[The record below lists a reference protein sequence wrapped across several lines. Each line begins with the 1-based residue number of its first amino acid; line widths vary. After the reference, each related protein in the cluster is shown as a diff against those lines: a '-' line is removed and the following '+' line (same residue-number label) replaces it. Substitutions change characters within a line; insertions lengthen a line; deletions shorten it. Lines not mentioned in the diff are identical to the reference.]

1 MPVDT
6 RIKSR
11 VQKLQEGTEEKG
23 LYAVVSPGNVVRI
36 EERERNQGS
45 PCTCDYSRCVVGP
58 DGVARLGLPS
68 GHTREV
74 KGCVCTSK

>member
-1 MPVDT
+1 MPGDT

-11 VQKLQEGTEEKG
+11 IKELQEGTEDEG
-23 LYAVVSPGNVVRI
+23 VWLTVVSPGNVIRI
-36 EERERNQGS
+36 EKRGKNS
-45 PCTCDYSRCVVGP
+45 VPCTCDYSRCVVGP